1 VIQVA
6 RAGFKGLRASSG
18 KPLLLILRA

>member
-18 KPLLLILRA
+18 KPSLLIIRA

>member
-1 VIQVA
+1 LIQVA

-18 KPLLLILRA
+18 KPSLLIIRA